1 MQASK
6 KVTKGGGVTIPRG
19 IRQET
24 GILPGVPVD
33 ITTNE
38 DGIHI
43 QKHVPACFHCG
54 TVDDVKMVC
63 GIEIC
68 RECAAKIAEVFEM
81 MSDVMEIKAKADR
94 LVELTSQQS
103 VIKAEID
110 EIKAWFEKLATDD
123 LRDTKKKTIDYW
135 GSNNSK
141 VVVGNSETVKPV
153 SMTMVKKLLGDVFGD
168 FVKEDTAYKMTEPCK
183 RLFTMMFMGNYTE
196 GSLDETIKAITA
208 DEKIQRTLKKKL
220 KGKYEKDTETLM
232 KLVGLPEQEAS
243 DWAYLTAEIINWEWM
258 LQILKSA
265 EWKGTPQEAVEI
277 IRAAIIVDEG
287 IKVTVEAEKTE

>member
-1 MQASK
+1 
-6 KVTKGGGVTIPRG
+6 
-19 IRQET
+19 
-24 GILPGVPVD
+24 
-33 ITTNE
+33 
-38 DGIHI
+38 
-43 QKHVPACFHCG
+43 
-54 TVDDVKMVC
+54 
-63 GIEIC
+63 
-68 RECAAKIAEVFEM
+68 M
-81 MSDVMEIKAKADR
+81 MSDMMEIKEKADR
-94 LVELTSQQS
+94 LVELTSQQNA
-103 VIKAEID
+103 IKAEID

-153 SMTMVKKLLGDVFGD
+153 SMTMVKKLLGDVFKD

-183 RLFTMMFMGNYTE
+183 RLFTMMFLGNYTE
-196 GSLDETIKAITA
+196 GSLDETIKAITD

-220 KGKYEKDTETLM
+220 KGRYEKDTEILM
-232 KLVGLPEQEAS
+232 KLVGFSEQEAS

-287 IKVTVEAEKTE
+287 IKVTVETEKKE